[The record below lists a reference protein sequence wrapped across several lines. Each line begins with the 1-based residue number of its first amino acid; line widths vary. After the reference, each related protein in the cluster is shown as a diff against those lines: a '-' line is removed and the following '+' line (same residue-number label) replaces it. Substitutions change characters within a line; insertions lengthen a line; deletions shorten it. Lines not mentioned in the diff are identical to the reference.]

1 MRKKYK
7 MDKDARQEQCWNYP
21 LSKKAPGEPDGM
33 SAAEAILEEEM
44 TDTCHV
50 CELHCWLEIS
60 TDVTSLHPYAMIGAW
75 PMQQVWKK
83 YV

>member
-1 MRKKYK
+1 ML
-7 MDKDARQEQCWNYP
+7 ELP
-21 LSKKAPGEPDGM
+21 SLSKKASGEPEGM

-50 CELHCWLEIS
+50 CELQLAGNINRCDLCASH
-60 TDVTSLHPYAMIGAW
+60 AMMGAW